1 MSNRQASQD
10 PRSAGLA
17 AFVYDDRLTRHVLS
31 DTHVFVPARLRYTYE
46 LLDAFGAFALDNA
59 VLTDPR
65 QALVEELR
73 SFHTAEYIEAVEAIA
88 KGGRLSNAAAYGF
101 SPGGDNPI
109 YASMYDSALWTTG
122 ASLTA
127 TEQIMSGRCAV
138 AVNFSG
144 GLHHA
149 MSGHAS
155 GFCIFDDP
163 VVAIKQMT
171 AAGARVAYVD
181 IDCHHGDG
189 VQAGFY
195 ETDQVL
201 TISLHESGE
210 FLFPGTGFV
219 QEVGVGAGKG
229 YAVNVPLYPHTGD
242 DTYLWAFQ
250 EVVPPLVTAFK
261 PDVLV
266 TQLGIDT
273 HVLDPIT
280 HLRLTVQGYTRV
292 VQELAQLSPGKWLA
306 LGGGGYNIGAVMRAW
321 TRAYGVMLEH
331 EWPQELPQ
339 SFRSEYDLDRL
350 DDPEPPPLSPDV
362 AEQVRKYAEKSVAEV
377 KRTIFPAHGLSA
389 LA

>member
-1 MSNRQASQD
+1 MSNQLD
-10 PRSAGLA
+10 SAALHSHEPTV
-17 AFVYDDRLTRHVLS
+17 FVYHDRLTRHVLS
-31 DTHVFVPARLRYTYE
+31 DTHVFKPSRLRDTYN
-46 LLDAFGAFALDNA
+46 LLNSFGAFEMDNA
-59 VLTDPR
+59 KLTEPR
-65 QALVEELR
+65 QVTVDELR
-73 SFHTAEYIEAVEAIA
+73 SFHTAGYIDAVAA
-88 KGGRLSNAAAYGF
+88 LTHGQKLSNAAMYGF
-101 SPGGDNPI
+101 SNGGDNPI
-109 YASMYDSALWTTG
+109 YADMYDSALWTTG

-127 TEQIMSGRCAV
+127 TEQLLGARCAV

-149 MSGHAS
+149 MPNYAA

-219 QEVGVGAGKG
+219 QESGVDLGRG
-229 YAVNVPLYPHTGD
+229 YSVNVPLFPHTD
-242 DTYLWAFQ
+242 DETYLWAFR

-261 PDVLV
+261 PDILV

-273 HVLDPIT
+273 HFLDPVT

-292 VQELAQLSPGKWLA
+292 VQELARLSPGKWLA
-306 LGGGGYNIGAVMRAW
+306 LGGGGYNIGAVMRGW
-321 TRAYGVMLEH
+321 TRAYGVMLGQ
-331 EWPQELPQ
+331 EWPQQIPEIVRKQ
-339 SFRSEYDLDRL
+339 YDFEQL
-350 DDPEPPPLSPDV
+350 DDREQPPLPPDIAV
-362 AEQVRKYAEKSVAEV
+362 QAQKYAETNVAEL
-377 KRTIFPAHGLSA
+377 KYNLFPIHGLTG

>member
-1 MSNRQASQD
+1 MDNREATGT
-10 PRSAGLA
+10 RSAGAA

-46 LLDAFGAFALDNA
+46 LLNAFGAFDLDNA
-59 VLTDPR
+59 QLSVPR
-65 QALVEELR
+65 QASVDELL
-73 SFHTAEYIEAVEAIA
+73 SFHTAEYVDAVSAISR
-88 KGGRLSNAAAYGF
+88 GQRLSDAATYGF

-109 YASMYDSALWTTG
+109 YANMYDSALWTTG

-127 TEQIMSGRCAV
+127 ADELLSGRCAV

-149 MSGHAS
+149 MPNHAS

-163 VVAIKQMT
+163 VVAIKHMT

-195 ETDQVL
+195 ATDQVL

-210 FLFPGTGFV
+210 FLFPGTGFTH
-219 QEVGVGAGKG
+219 ETGVGAGRG
-229 YAVNVPLYPHTGD
+229 YAVNVPFFPNTDD
-242 DTYLWAFQ
+242 DTYLWAFR

-292 VQELAQLSPGKWLA
+292 VEELAQLSPGKWLA
-306 LGGGGYNIGAVMRAW
+306 LGGGGYNISAVMRAW
-321 TRAYGVMLEH
+321 TRAYGVMLGH
-331 EWPQELPQ
+331 QWPEAAPE
-339 SFRSEYDLDRL
+339 SFASDYDVSRL
-350 DDPEPPPLSPDV
+350 DDPEQQPLPPDI
-362 AEQVRKYAEKSVAEV
+362 AEQVRKYAENSVAEV
-377 KRTIFPAHGLSA
+377 KRNVFPSHGLLGFA
-389 LA
+389 